1 MQSEKL
7 KLLNKWKKKPK
18 IKWRSVQSKRQNW
31 ICHRCNRV
39 CKKNCKKSQFESARA
54 SVSNKKKNMNTI
66 TNLKDYII
74 DLKKKINAD
83 K

>member
-1 MQSEKL
+1 M
-7 KLLNKWKKKPK
+7 
-18 IKWRSVQSKRQNW
+18 RS
-31 ICHRCNRV
+31 
-39 CKKNCKKSQFESARA
+39 KKNCKKSQFESARA